1 MRLTFGC
8 SSIPEDPNSLTA
20 VNFQFQVLF
29 IVDFEIGLVLQNR
42 QLVQKHGLWNRWQQS
57 LISTGFR
64 TSSSLQMTRGDLGL
78 ISTVDIALPS
88 VFTRV
93 NGATADLGGK
103 KVGIGTTR
111 VSQMTSEMS

>member
-1 MRLTFGC
+1 MDYGTVG
-8 SSIPEDPNSLTA
+8 SM
-20 VNFQFQVLF
+20 
-29 IVDFEIGLVLQNR
+29 
-42 QLVQKHGLWNRWQQS
+42 QS

-64 TSSSLQMTRGDLGL
+64 NSSSLQMTRGDLGL

-111 VSQMTSEMS
+111 VSQMTSEMSGVGGAQKSGGSIAAVRSLIHIFCLTL